1 MANPGFLSKR
11 VKRKSQTGIT
21 SDRYEFL
28 GLDQAEPD
36 LGDPLVGVSSVG
48 ANPYTGSNANLYFV
62 ASDGNGKRYW
72 AKQTDIISGG
82 VVTPG
87 AITVRNNGSIVGDAS
102 LVKDVNFTGTGVTVN
117 INPSIGSSGVNV
129 QITVS
134 DVAISGGSTGSI
146 GFKGSN
152 GLLQVASDL
161 IYNPTNLR
169 VGIGS
174 TIPTEKLD
182 VLGNAKVSGTVNAGI
197 ITANSGFFTNTL
209 KVGNFEISDTTTFFR
224 VSSGSVGIGTTLPR
238 STLDVI
244 GNAIITG
251 VATIGV
257 ITATSGFVGVLT
269 STSFNA
275 GFITATRAFIGILTS
290 PTINNTTF
298 ISTNFTATNILGTA
312 ATFTSASVTNNFQ
325 VNGSTLFVNALAD
338 SVGIGTTNPTQ
349 RLQIGTGTSAIVAT
363 NTGRVGIGTT
373 NPSYLLDVRGN
384 VGFSSFIFVGG
395 LSGSANEVLVSG
407 GTGLPFWGAPGGI
420 TVGSANSV
428 GVADTQASG
437 LFYPTFTQQT
447 QNNAF
452 IRVDT
457 NGLVYN
463 PALNN
468 LGIGS
473 GITTSNLSY
482 NLTVNGS
489 VGVNTNA
496 LFVSSTNNR
505 VGIGTTIP
513 NFTLDVSG
521 TVNASTSV
529 SAGTTVIIGTSPVA
543 NLSSG
548 IVTTTTTS
556 TATVSSLNTSLFR
569 SARYNVQITCTG
581 QLVGSASSSS
591 AVSVGSLQG
600 GTNYASGSYTNVVL
614 ATTSG
619 TGNDASA
626 NISVTPEQTITIDS
640 ISNGLFNTSND
651 TTAIKINAPVLFN
664 RAIPATAAQNSRVTL
679 ITLTNPGSG
688 YTSVPVI
695 GIATPTNNP
704 AIAGVTGIGST
715 ATAVVSSM
723 IVSNVAITTAGI
735 HTTVP
740 TISFNSP
747 VGVGTS
753 ARGIVGFGVSTVE
766 VTSTGFGYNPLPSVS
781 ISGNLLPTI
790 GVAGTV
796 SISTVFA
803 TNIIITNTGLG
814 YTSGNFPVL
823 TFSSPTIGVN
833 TATAVVTSLGISTQ
847 FTIISGIG
855 YTRSPLLTV
864 SSPAV
869 GLNTATIN
877 CTLGI
882 SSFTVVNSGSGYTSS
897 SQITLSPSPTV
908 TGFAATVG
916 MGVSSTGLT
925 ESGGGSYT
933 SFPTVTFSSPNVGL
947 NTATGQFAN
956 RIGGVLSGFTITNSG
971 SGYFSIP
978 TVTITGGGGSGAGV
992 TITTMIVTDVTVN
1005 NTGFGV
1011 TSVPTVSLVSP
1022 VGSGASISARMG
1034 IGQVNVVGFGSGYN
1048 VNPSIAVTASD
1059 GITGAGASV
1068 IAGLGITSS
1077 NIVIT
1082 NPGTGYSSIPLLTI
1096 SSPVGV
1102 ASTAVGLV
1110 GVGISAIRVDSPGIG
1125 YTSSLPTISFST
1137 FIDNLGA
1144 GATASATSIIVTN
1157 VFIVNPG
1164 AGYTETDLAS
1174 PTIATFNPVGT
1185 SNTVGFAVSTITITN
1200 TGIGYTTAASA
1211 AISFSPAPRVG
1222 VETSAVAIASASLG
1236 YPGILPGPGV
1246 STTGSTQIYF
1256 VASKTSTT
1264 LGISTGVGIGTFTST
1279 TVGDDV
1285 FASNNPLVSIG
1296 GSVTS
1301 VFVTSPGSGYTPAS
1315 RLTAVNFDGANV
1327 GSGFTFTSSTVVNN
1341 YQFTDVM
1348 ILQTVGSA
1356 NTACDYIEY
1365 ASLANEDIL
1374 GSFSSD
1380 ISGSVARLLITPTY
1394 RNNTIKVSSHSITT

>member
-11 VKRKSQTGIT
+11 VKRRAQTGIT

-36 LGDPLVGVSSVG
+36 LGDPLIGVSSVG
-48 ANPYTGSNANLYFV
+48 VNPYTGNNADLYFV
-62 ASDGNGKRYW
+62 ASNGNGRRYW

-82 VVTPG
+82 IVTPG

-102 LVKDVNFTGTGVTVN
+102 LVKDINFTGTGVTVN
-117 INPSIGSSGVNV
+117 TNPSIGSSGVNV
-129 QITVS
+129 NITVT
-134 DVAISGGSTGSI
+134 DLTISTGSTGSI
-146 GFKGSN
+146 AFRGSN
-152 GLLQVASDL
+152 NLLQVASDL
-161 IYNPTNLR
+161 IYNPTNQR

-182 VLGNAKVSGTVNAGI
+182 VLGNTKVSGTVNAGV
-197 ITANSGFFTNTL
+197 ITASSGFFTNTL

-224 VSSGSVGIGTTLPR
+224 VSSGSVGIGTSLPR

-244 GNAIITG
+244 GNTIITG

-257 ITATSGFVGVLT
+257 ITTTSGFIGVLT
-269 STSFNA
+269 SPSINA
-275 GFITATRAFIGILTS
+275 GFITATNGFIGVLTS

-298 ISTNFTATNILGTA
+298 ISTNFTATSITGTS
-312 ATFTSASVTNNFQ
+312 ATFTSTIVSNNFQ
-325 VNGSTLFVNALAD
+325 VNGSTLFVNASLD
-338 SVGIGTTNPTQ
+338 SIGIGTTNPTQ
-349 RLQIGTGTSAIVAT
+349 RLQIGTGTSVSVVT
-363 NTGRVGIGTT
+363 NTGRIGIGTT

-395 LSGSANEVLVSG
+395 ASGNANEVLVSG

-420 TVGSANSV
+420 TVGAANSV
-428 GVADTQASG
+428 GIADTQAFA
-437 LFYPTFTQQT
+437 LFYPTLTQQT

-473 GITTSNLSY
+473 GITTSNLNY
-482 NLTVNGS
+482 NLTVLGNI
-489 VGVNTNA
+489 GVNTNA
-496 LFVSSTNNR
+496 LVVSSTNNR
-505 VGIGTTIP
+505 VGVGTTNP

-521 TVNASTSV
+521 TVNSSTSV
-529 SAGTTVIIGTSPVA
+529 SVGTTVIIGTKPVA

-548 IVTTTTTS
+548 IVTTTSTS
-556 TATVSSLNTSLFR
+556 IASLSSLNTSLFR

-591 AVSVGSLQG
+591 SVSVGSLQG
-600 GTNYASGSYTNVVL
+600 GTNYASGNYTNVSLV
-614 ATTSG
+614 TTSG
-619 TGNDASA
+619 SGNDAFA
-626 NISVTPEQTITIDS
+626 NLRITPEQSIIIDS

-651 TTAIKINAPVLFN
+651 TTAIKINAPILFN

-704 AIAGVTGIGST
+704 SISGVTGIGST
-715 ATAVVSSM
+715 ATAIVSSM
-723 IVSNVAITTAGI
+723 VVSNVAITTAGI

-740 TISFNSP
+740 TILFNSP

-753 ARGIVGFGVSTVE
+753 ATGIVGFGVSTIG
-766 VTSTGFGYNPLPSVS
+766 VTSTGFGYNPLPSIS
-781 ISGNLLPTI
+781 ISGNLLAVV

-796 SISTVFA
+796 SISTVFT
-803 TNIIITNTGLG
+803 TNIVITNTGLG
-814 YTSGNFPVL
+814 YTSGNFPIL

-847 FTIISGIG
+847 FTVIPGIG
-855 YTRSPLLTV
+855 YTRPPVLTV

-869 GLNTATIN
+869 GVNTATID

-882 SSFTVVNSGSGYTSS
+882 TSFTVVNSGAGYTSA

-916 MGVSSTGLT
+916 MGVSSTGAT

-956 RIGGVLSGFTITNSG
+956 RIGGVLSGFTIINPG
-971 SGYFSIP
+971 SGYFNIP

-992 TITTMIVTDVTVN
+992 TITTMVVTDVTVN
-1005 NTGFGV
+1005 NIGFGI
-1011 TSVPTVSLVSP
+1011 TSVPTVSVVSP
-1022 VGSGASISARMG
+1022 VGSGASITARMG
-1034 IGQVNVVGFGSGYN
+1034 IGRVNVVGFGSGYN
-1048 VNPSIAVTASD
+1048 VNPSIAVTAAD

-1068 IAGLGITSS
+1068 IAGLGITGS
-1077 NIVIT
+1077 NIIIT
-1082 NPGTGYSSIPLLTI
+1082 NPGTGYSSIPTVTV

-1102 ASTAVGLV
+1102 ASTATGIV
-1110 GVGISAIRVDSPGIG
+1110 GVGISAIRVNFPGIG
-1125 YTSSLPTISFST
+1125 YTSSLPTISFTTGIGS
-1137 FIDNLGA
+1137 LGV
-1144 GATASATSIIVTN
+1144 GAAASATSIIVTN
-1157 VFIVNPG
+1157 VFITNSG
-1164 AGYTETDLAS
+1164 AGYTATDLAS

-1185 SNTVGFAVSTITITN
+1185 SNTVGFAVSTITITS

-1211 AISFSPAPRVG
+1211 AISFSPAPIVG
-1222 VETSAVAIASASLG
+1222 VGTSTVATASASLG

-1246 STTGSTQIYF
+1246 STTGNTAIYF

-1285 FASNNPLVSIG
+1285 FASNNPLASIG

-1301 VFVTSPGSGYTPAS
+1301 VSIVSPGSGYTSGS
-1315 RLTAVNFDGANV
+1315 RLTATNFDGANV

-1348 ILQTVGSA
+1348 ILQTVGAA
-1356 NTACDYIEY
+1356 NTVCEFIEY

-1374 GSFSSD
+1374 GSFSAD
-1380 ISGSVARLLITPTY
+1380 ISGSDARLLLTPTY

>member
-1 MANPGFLSKR
+1 MANPGFLSKK

-36 LGDPLVGVSSVG
+36 LGDPLVGVSSIGV
-48 ANPYTGSNANLYFV
+48 NPYTGNTSDLYFV
-62 ASDGNGKRYW
+62 TSAGNGRRYW
-72 AKQTDIISGG
+72 TKQTDIISGG
-82 VVTPG
+82 IVTPG
-87 AITVRNNGSIVGDAS
+87 SITVRNNGTIVGDAS

-117 INPSIGSSGVNV
+117 VNPSIGSSGVTV
-129 QITVS
+129 QITVT
-134 DVAISGGSTGSI
+134 DVTISSGSTGSI

-161 IYNPTNLR
+161 IYNPTTQR

-174 TIPTEKLD
+174 TVPTEKLD
-182 VLGNAKVSGTVNAGI
+182 VLGNAKVSGTVNAGV
-197 ITANSGFFTNTL
+197 ITASSGFFTNAL

-224 VSSGSVGIGTTLPR
+224 VSSGSVGIGTSLPR

-244 GNAIITG
+244 GNTIITG

-257 ITATSGFVGVLT
+257 ITSSSGVIGVLT
-269 STSFNA
+269 STSINA
-275 GFITATRAFIGILTS
+275 GFITATRGFIGILTS
-290 PTINNTTF
+290 STINNTTF
-298 ISTNFTATNILGTA
+298 ISTNFSATNITGTA
-312 ATFTSASVTNNFQ
+312 ATFTTTSVTNNFQ
-325 VNGSTLFVNALAD
+325 VNGSTLFVNGLVD

-349 RLQIGTGTSAIVAT
+349 RLQIGTGTSIVVVT
-363 NTGRVGIGTT
+363 NTGRIGIGTT
-373 NPSYLLDVRGN
+373 NPSYSLDARGN

-395 LSGSANEVLVSG
+395 ASGNANEVLVSG
-407 GTGLPFWGAPGGI
+407 GTGLPFWGSPGGI
-420 TVGSANSV
+420 TVGAANSV
-428 GVADTQASG
+428 GIADTQASA
-437 LFYPTFTQQT
+437 LFYPTITQQT

-452 IRVDT
+452 IRIDT

-473 GITTSNLSY
+473 GITTSNLNY
-482 NLTVNGS
+482 NLTVLGS

-496 LFVSSTNNR
+496 LVVSSTNNR
-505 VGIGTTIP
+505 VGVGTTNP
-513 NFTLDVSG
+513 NVTLDVRG
-521 TVNASTSV
+521 DVNSSASV
-529 SAGTTVIIGTSPVA
+529 SVGTTVIIGTSPVA

-556 TATVSSLNTSLFR
+556 AAVLSSLNTSLFR

-591 AVSVGSLQG
+591 SVSVGSLQG
-600 GTNYASGSYTNVVL
+600 GTNYVSRDYTNVAL
-614 ATTSG
+614 TTTSG
-619 TGNDASA
+619 SGNDAFA
-626 NISVTPEQTITIDS
+626 NITVSPEQSISVDS
-640 ISNGLFNTSND
+640 ILNGLFNTSNS
-651 TTAIKINAPVLFN
+651 TTAVKINAPVSFN

-753 ARGIVGFGVSTVE
+753 ATGIVGFGVSTVQ
-766 VTSTGFGYNPLPSVS
+766 VTNSGSGYNPLPSVS

-803 TNIIITNTGLG
+803 TNIIITNPGLG
-814 YTSGNFPVL
+814 YTSENFPIL
-823 TFSSPTIGVN
+823 TLSSPSVGVN
-833 TATAVVTSLGISTQ
+833 TATAVVTSLGISTHV
-847 FTIISGIG
+847 TIVPGIG
-855 YTRSPLLTV
+855 YTRPPVLTI
-864 SSPAV
+864 SSPDV
-869 GLNTATIN
+869 GVNTATIN

-882 SSFTVVNSGSGYTSS
+882 SSFTVVSPGSGYTSS
-897 SQITLSPSPTV
+897 SQISLSPSPTV

-916 MGVSSTGLT
+916 MGVSITGAT

-933 SFPTVTFSSPNVGL
+933 SFPTVTFSSPNVGV
-947 NTATGQFAN
+947 NTATGQFVN
-956 RIGGVLSGFTITNSG
+956 RIAGVLSGFTITNPG
-971 SGYFSIP
+971 SGYFSRP

-992 TITTMIVTDVTVN
+992 TIATMIVTDVTIN
-1005 NTGFGV
+1005 NTGFGI
-1011 TSVPTVSLVSP
+1011 TSVPVVSLISP
-1022 VGSGASISARMG
+1022 VGSGASVSALMG
-1034 IGQVNVVGFGSGYN
+1034 IGRVSFVGVGSGYN
-1048 VNPSIAVTASD
+1048 ANPSIAVTAVD

-1068 IAGLGITSS
+1068 SAGLGIDASFVT
-1077 NIVIT
+1077 IT
-1082 NPGTGYSSIPLLTI
+1082 NPGSGYSSIPSVTI

-1102 ASTAVGLV
+1102 AITASGLV
-1110 GVGISAIRVDSPGIG
+1110 GVGISELSVNSPGFG
-1125 YTSSLPTISFST
+1125 YTTTIPSISF
-1137 FIDNLGA
+1137 GA
-1144 GATASATSIIVTN
+1144 GTYGGGATATATSIIVTN
-1157 VFIVNPG
+1157 AVIQNQG
-1164 AGYTETDLAS
+1164 AGYTATDLATL
-1174 PTIATFNPVGT
+1174 PIATFNPVGT
-1185 SNTVGFAVSTITITN
+1185 SSTVGFAVSSITLTN

-1211 AISFSPAPRVG
+1211 AISFSPSPSVG
-1222 VETSAVAIASASLG
+1222 VGASVVATASASLG

-1246 STTGSTQIYF
+1246 NTTGSTAVYY

-1264 LGISTGVGIGTFTST
+1264 LAISTGIGIGTFTAT

-1285 FASNNPLVSIG
+1285 FSSNKPVASIG

-1301 VFVTSPGSGYTPAS
+1301 VSIVSPGSGYTTGS
-1315 RLTAVNFDGANV
+1315 RLTAVNFDGINV

-1348 ILQTVGSA
+1348 ILQTVGSTS
-1356 NTACDYIEY
+1356 NVCEFMEY

-1374 GSFSSD
+1374 GSFGAD
-1380 ISGSVARLLITPTY
+1380 ISGSNARLLLTPTY

>member
-11 VKRKSQTGIT
+11 VKRKSQAGIT

-28 GLDQAEPD
+28 GLEQAEPD
-36 LGDPLVGVSSVG
+36 LGDPLVGVSSIGV
-48 ANPYTGSNANLYFV
+48 NPYTGSNANLYFV

-82 VVTPG
+82 VLTPG

-102 LVKDVNFTGTGVTVN
+102 LVKDINFTGTGVTVN
-117 INPSIGSSGVNV
+117 TNPSIGSSGVNV
-129 QITVS
+129 DITVT
-134 DVAISGGSTGSI
+134 DVTISGGSTGSI

-152 GLLQVASDL
+152 SLLQVASDL
-161 IYNPTNLR
+161 IYNPINQRL
-169 VGIGS
+169 GIGS
-174 TIPTEKLD
+174 IVPTEKLD
-182 VLGNAKVSGTVNAGI
+182 VLGNANISNTVKAGI
-197 ITANSGFFTNTL
+197 ITAASGFFSNTL

-224 VSSGSVGIGTTLPR
+224 VSSGSVGIGTSMPR
-238 STLDVI
+238 SNLDVI

-251 VATIGV
+251 VTTIGF
-257 ITATSGFVGVLT
+257 ITTTNASIGVLT
-269 STSFNA
+269 STSINA
-275 GFITATRAFIGILTS
+275 GFITATRGFIGILTS

-298 ISTNFTATNILGTA
+298 ISTNFTATNISGTA
-312 ATFTSASVTNNFQ
+312 ATFTTASVTNNFQ
-325 VNGSTLFVNALAD
+325 VNGSTLFVNGLVD
-338 SVGIGTTNPTQ
+338 SIGIGTTNPTQ
-349 RLQIGTGTSAIVAT
+349 RLQIGTGSSVVVAT
-363 NTGRVGIGTT
+363 NTGRLGIGTT

-395 LSGSANEVLVSG
+395 SSGTANEVLVSG
-407 GTGLPFWGAPGGI
+407 GSGLPFWGAPGGI

-428 GVADTQASG
+428 GIADTQVSA

-447 QNNAF
+447 INNAF
-452 IRVDT
+452 LRVDT

-468 LGIGS
+468 FGIGS

-496 LFVSSTNNR
+496 LYVNPTNNR

-521 TVNASTSV
+521 NVNSSTSV
-529 SAGTTVIIGTSPVA
+529 SVGTTVIIGTSPVA

-548 IVTTTTTS
+548 IVTTTSTS
-556 TATVSSLNTSLFR
+556 TATLSSLNTSLFR
-569 SARYNVQITCTG
+569 SARYNVQVTCTG

-591 AVSVGSLQG
+591 SVSVGSLQG
-600 GTNYASGSYTNVVL
+600 GTNYASGSYTNVALV
-614 ATTSG
+614 TSSG
-619 TGNDASA
+619 SGNDAFA
-626 NISVTPEQTITIDS
+626 NITINPEQRITIDS

-651 TTAIKINAPVLFN
+651 TSVVKINAPVLFS
-664 RAIPATAAQNSRVTL
+664 RAIPATAAQNSRLTL
-679 ITLTNPGSG
+679 INLTNAGSG

-704 AIAGVTGIGST
+704 AIVGVIGIGST

-723 IVSNVAITTAGI
+723 SVSNVAITTAGI

-747 VGVGTS
+747 IGIGTS

-766 VTSTGFGYNPLPSVS
+766 VSSTGSGYNPLPSVS
-781 ISGNLLPTI
+781 ISGNLLP
-790 GVAGTV
+790 GVGVGGTV

-803 TNIIITNTGLG
+803 TDILFTSTGLG

-823 TFSSPTIGVN
+823 TLSSPTVGVN

-847 FTIISGIG
+847 FTTIPGIG
-855 YTRSPLLTV
+855 YTRPPLLTV
-864 SSPAV
+864 SSPEV
-869 GLNTATIN
+869 GVNTATIN

-882 SSFTVVNSGSGYTSS
+882 SSFTVVNPGSGYTSS
-897 SQITLSPSPTV
+897 SQISLSPSPSV

-916 MGVSSTGLT
+916 MGVSITGAIIN
-925 ESGGGSYT
+925 GGIGYNS
-933 SFPTVTFSSPNVGL
+933 PPIVTFSSPNVGL
-947 NTATGQFAN
+947 NTATGGFGSASL
-956 RIGGVLSGFTITNSG
+956 GVLGDFTILNPG
-971 SGYFSIP
+971 SGYFGIP

-1005 NTGFGV
+1005 NTGFGI
-1011 TSVPTVSLVSP
+1011 TSVPIISIVSP
-1022 VGSGASISARMG
+1022 VGSGASMTALMG
-1034 IGQVNVVGFGSGYN
+1034 IGRVNVVGFGSGYN
-1048 VNPSIAVTASD
+1048 VSPSIAVTATD

-1068 IAGLGITSS
+1068 IAGLGITGS
-1077 NIVIT
+1077 NVIIT
-1082 NPGTGYSSIPLLTI
+1082 NPGTGYSSIPTVTV

-1102 ASTAVGLV
+1102 ANSAIGIV
-1110 GVGISAIRVDSPGIG
+1110 GVGISAIIVDSPGIG
-1125 YTSSLPTISFST
+1125 YTTTIPTISFAVGT
-1137 FIDNLGA
+1137 GNLGV
-1144 GATASATSIIVTN
+1144 GAAASATSIIVTN
-1157 VFIVNPG
+1157 VFIANSG
-1164 AGYTETDLAS
+1164 AGYTATDLAS
-1174 PTIATFNPVGT
+1174 LPIATFNPVGT
-1185 SNTVGFAVSTITITN
+1185 SSTVGFAVSTITITN

-1211 AISFSPAPRVG
+1211 AISFSPAPSVG
-1222 VETSAVAIASASLG
+1222 VGASVVATASASLG

-1246 STTGSTQIYF
+1246 NTTGSTAIYF

-1285 FASNNPLVSIG
+1285 FSSNNPVVSIG

-1301 VFVTSPGSGYTPAS
+1301 VSVVSPGSGYTSGS
-1315 RLTAVNFDGANV
+1315 RLTATNFDGANI

-1341 YQFTDVM
+1341 YQFSDVM
-1348 ILQTVGSA
+1348 ILQTVGSTS
-1356 NTACDYIEY
+1356 NVCEFMEY

-1374 GSFSSD
+1374 GSFSAD
-1380 ISGSVARLLITPTY
+1380 ISGSNARLLLTPTY
-1394 RNNTIKVSSHSITT
+1394 RNNTIKISSHSITT